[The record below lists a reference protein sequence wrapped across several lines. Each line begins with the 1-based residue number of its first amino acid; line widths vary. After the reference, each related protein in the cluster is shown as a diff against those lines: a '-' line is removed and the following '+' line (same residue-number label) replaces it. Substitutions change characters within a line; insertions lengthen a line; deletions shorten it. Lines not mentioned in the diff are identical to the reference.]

1 MESKVKTY
9 ALVML
14 VVFVGFGFFSF
25 AYFCFYGCDSWVD
38 KEGDECEED
47 EDGEEELRV
56 SDESESE
63 DVIEN

>member
-1 MESKVKTY
+1 M
-9 ALVML
+9 
-14 VVFVGFGFFSF
+14 GFGFFF
-25 AYFCFYGCDSWVD
+25 FFLLLYFCFDGCDSWVD
-38 KEGDECEED
+38 KEGDECEEN

>member
-1 MESKVKTY
+1 
-9 ALVML
+9 ML
-14 VVFVGFGFFSF
+14 IFVLMAVILG
-25 AYFCFYGCDSWVD
+25 WI
-38 KEGDECEED
+38 KRGDECEEN